1 MVMSKMPKNAEKY
14 ICEDCNFK
22 CSKLS
27 NYNTHLL
34 TAKHKMITNGN
45 NKMPKNAKAF
55 VCDCGKEY
63 NFSSGLSRHKKK
75 CQKISQEKDT
85 LNNGQLIEQKGEPT
99 NDQLMIALIEK
110 FADKD
115 KLNRQLIEQNGE
127 LIQKIQQLGPTVVNN
142 SNNNNCNNTYNV
154 QMFLNEKCKDA
165 INMQDFVNSIE
176 LTTKDLVAV
185 GRDGY
190 VDSITNVL
198 IKALEKLDITTRPLH
213 CTDLKRETI
222 YIKNEEQWKKSDNKI
237 MNKTIDIIQ
246 RKHYSI
252 ADNEYVLENPR
263 ANEIDSKDW
272 NFCQK
277 VKMTLLDEDQDEN
290 NVDRRNKKIF
300 KKVYPT
306 VKLNKGDM

>member
-1 MVMSKMPKNAEKY
+1 MITKKTPKNPK
-14 ICEDCNFK
+14 IFFCESCKFK
-22 CSKLS
+22 CSNKKD
-27 NYNTHLL
+27 YNRHLL

-45 NKMPKNAKAF
+45 NKTPKNPKAF

-63 NFSSGLSRHKKK
+63 NFASGLSRHKKK

-99 NDQLMIALIEK
+99 NNQLMIALIE
-110 FADKD
+110 
-115 KLNRQLIEQNGE
+115 QNGE
-127 LIQKIQQLGPTVVNN
+127 LMQKIQQLGPTVVNN
-142 SNNNNCNNTYNV
+142 SNNSNCNNTYNV

>member
-1 MVMSKMPKNAEKY
+1 MPKMPKNAEKY
-14 ICEDCNFK
+14 ICEECNFK

-45 NKMPKNAKAF
+45 NKTPKNAKAF

-63 NFSSGLSRHKKK
+63 NFASGLSRHKKK

-99 NDQLMIALIEK
+99 NDQFMIALIEK

-263 ANEIDSKDW
+263 ANEMDSKDW